1 MIAIKQSIWLA
12 YQYPKMKNTIHG
24 LIKTQDSST
33 SKLKSKQQGTKSRM
47 FTNKSMTLRIHFL
60 NNYEAGTCNYTKT
73 FQYVQH
79 HSLISKT
86 SLARSTQIKKYIRQ
100 PVAQSNNVRIQMRY
114 SGTCIYIC
122 HFSEQTIGFKTQNF
136 HTSIT
141 GFIISKIVI
150 NFQTSIFYYE
160 SKILYALNEIF
171 NVQFTRRETN
181 CQRKLSKNNIPN

>member
-1 MIAIKQSIWLA
+1 
-12 YQYPKMKNTIHG
+12 
-24 LIKTQDSST
+24 
-33 SKLKSKQQGTKSRM
+33 M

-60 NNYEAGTCNYTKT
+60 NNYEAGTCNDTKT

-100 PVAQSNNVRIQMRY
+100 SVSLRIFNAQSNNVRIQKRY

-136 HTSIT
+136 NTSIL
-141 GFIISKIVI
+141 GFITSKII
-150 NFQTSIFYYE
+150 IDFQTSIFYCE
-160 SKILYALNEIF
+160 SNILYALNQIF
-171 NVQFTRRETN
+171 NVQFTRKETE
-181 CQRKLSKNNIPN
+181 CQRKLSRSRFQINTILVTSSELIPD